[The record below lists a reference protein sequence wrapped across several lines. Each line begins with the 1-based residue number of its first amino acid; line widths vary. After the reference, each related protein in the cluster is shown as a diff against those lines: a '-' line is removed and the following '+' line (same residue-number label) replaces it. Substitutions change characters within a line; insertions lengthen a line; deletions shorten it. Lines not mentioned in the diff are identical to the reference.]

1 MKKNLTPQQEKFI
14 KCYVSGQNAT
24 EAYKNAY
31 SVKGQDSK
39 LISVKAS
46 QLLNKEIVIKEIE
59 ERKKKLSLSLNY
71 TAEESA
77 NKIKEI
83 QQKALEKGDMTNAL
97 KAEEM
102 LQKITGINK
111 DNNALNIGIV
121 GDFKEFYA
129 AICAKKDYGS
139 TKSINTQSKTSDLS
153 NCLESQ
159 VIENK

>member
-14 KCYVSGQNAT
+14 KNYVNGQSAT
-24 EAYKNAY
+24 ESYKSAY
-31 SVKGQDSK
+31 SVKGQDNRV
-39 LISVKAS
+39 ISVKAS
-46 QLLNKEIVIKEIE
+46 QLLSKEIIIKEIE
-59 ERKKKLSLSLNY
+59 ERKKNISLSLNY

-111 DNNALNIGIV
+111 DNTNINFGIV

-139 TKSINTQSKTSDLS
+139 TKTEKI
-153 NCLESQ
+153 ESRNDVLAISPELQ

>member
-1 MKKNLTPQQEKFI
+1 MKKNLTEQQWTFCQAYAE
-14 KCYVSGQNAT
+14 GQTAS
-24 EAYKNAY
+24 EAYKKAY
-31 SVKGQDSK
+31 SVKGKQGS
-39 LISVKAS
+39 LILYHANK
-46 QLLNKEIVIKEIE
+46 LLNDEVIQKEIQEIKE
-59 ERKKKLSLSLNY
+59 KKQASLNY

-83 QQKALEKGDMTNAL
+83 QKKALEKGDMTNAL

-111 DNNALNIGIV
+111 DNATVNFGVV

-139 TKSINTQSKTSDLS
+139 TKTEKTESKTLDLS
-153 NCLESQ
+153 NCPKSQIIES
-159 VIENK
+159 K